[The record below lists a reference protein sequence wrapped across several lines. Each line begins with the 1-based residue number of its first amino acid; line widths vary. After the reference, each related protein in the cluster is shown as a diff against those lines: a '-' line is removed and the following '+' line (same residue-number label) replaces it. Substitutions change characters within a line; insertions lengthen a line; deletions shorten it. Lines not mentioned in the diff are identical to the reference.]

1 MRWKGLSW
9 IGIRWK
15 RIRKME
21 RKTTVER
28 NKKTDRTQK
37 DGKGIRKMERNKIR
51 K

>member
-1 MRWKGLSW
+1 MRWNGLSW

-28 NKKTDRTQK
+28 NKKDGYNSERWKGNKK
-37 DGKGIRKMERNKIR
+37 DGKE
-51 K
+51 